1 MEGKLFKMVEG
12 YTLSLTGS
20 IDDLYGISN
29 KQLADDHGL
38 NKLSLEHCEAIAN
51 GYDLEELA
59 CDKIG
64 IDISV
69 VKHIDRKVIEKNE
82 SPTTP
87 IHEAGALG
95 ASLYHMVKGFEI
107 GFQKALEIL
116 GDKKYT
122 DDDIVDAYMAGHI
135 RGMSTDMGEDNIH
148 PICSEYLN
156 SLQKTEWDVE
166 VEQELI
172 QSSIQG
178 DAIWE
183 LKKDTDGCLI
193 LRRI

>member
-1 MEGKLFKMVEG
+1 MEGKLIKVDNEYKLFQISEPDG
-12 YTLSLTGS
+12 TLISVSGELS
-20 IDDLYGISN
+20 IKN
-29 KQLADDHGL
+29 C
-38 NKLSLEHCEAIAN
+38 NAIAN

-95 ASLYHMVKGFEI
+95 AGLYHMVKGFEI

-116 GDKKYT
+116 GDKKF
-122 DDDIVDAYMAGHI
+122 
-135 RGMSTDMGEDNIH
+135 SLEDMKKV
-148 PICSEYLN
+148 YLN
-156 SLQKTEWDVE
+156 SSKYEWFGDCIKSLQQTEWDVE
-166 VEQELI
+166 IEMEKCGYCEGCNKAGMLHCAHADSCGYPI
-172 QSSIQG
+172 
-178 DAIWE
+178 E
-183 LKKDTDGCLI
+183 TERPKLDTNGCLI
-193 LRRI
+193 LKKI

>member
-1 MEGKLFKMVEG
+1 MEG
-12 YTLSLTGS
+12 TLYKSPNGDHYYLTVNGKIIADIDAHPLSS
-20 IDDLYGISN
+20 INVS
-29 KQLADDHGL
+29 
-38 NKLSLEHCEAIAN
+38 KLSKQNCQEI
-51 GYDLEELA
+51 ELMGN
-59 CDKIG
+59 K
-64 IDISV
+64 
-69 VKHIDRKVIEKNE
+69 
-82 SPTTP
+82 
-87 IHEAGALG
+87 
-95 ASLYHMVKGFEI
+95 M
-107 GFQKALEIL
+107 
-116 GDKKYT
+116 YT

-135 RGMSTDMGEDNIH
+135 RGMSTDMGEDNKH

-183 LKKDTDGCLI
+183 LKKDTDDCLI

>member
-1 MEGKLFKMVEG
+1 M
-12 YTLSLTGS
+12 
-20 IDDLYGISN
+20 
-29 KQLADDHGL
+29 
-38 NKLSLEHCEAIAN
+38 
-51 GYDLEELA
+51 
-59 CDKIG
+59 
-64 IDISV
+64 
-69 VKHIDRKVIEKNE
+69 
-82 SPTTP
+82 
-87 IHEAGALG
+87 
-95 ASLYHMVKGFEI
+95 
-107 GFQKALEIL
+107 
-116 GDKKYT
+116 YT

-135 RGMSTDMGEDNIH
+135 RGMSTDMGEDNKH

-183 LKKDTDGCLI
+183 LKKDTDDCLI

>member
-1 MEGKLFKMVEG
+1 MELQFEDNEYYLVDENNDTIATTDRILIKEDG
-12 YTLSLTGS
+12 YM
-20 IDDLYGISN
+20 
-29 KQLADDHGL
+29 K
-38 NKLSLEHCEAIAN
+38 KLSIKNCEEIQR

-82 SPTTP
+82 STTTP

-95 ASLYHMVKGFEI
+95 AGLYHMVKGFEI
-107 GFQKALEIL
+107 GFLKALEIL
-116 GDKKYT
+116 GDKMYT

-135 RGMSTDMGEDNIH
+135 RGMSTDMGEDNKH

-183 LKKDTDGCLI
+183 LKKDKDGCLI
-193 LRRI
+193 LKRI